1 VAEVEEIV
9 DAVGVDPD
17 RPVLG
22 HLPLGAGAI
31 AGGPIDLRVPLRFL
45 PVLLLLLQGE
55 LRPRR
60 LGLRVGHVG
69 VEVAGEA
76 TGGERGA
83 GRVFLCQWART
94 LV

>member
-60 LGLRVGHVG
+60 LGHVG